1 MKQQL
6 HFISYM
12 RVTAMV
18 MVVIYHCVS
27 YYCVWDFPGFRSD
40 IYGIFAKFL
49 NYIDMPAF
57 VFVSGY
63 LYSFNLLGGG
73 KYKNNKKFIEGKCK
87 RLLLPQ

>member
-1 MKQQL
+1 
-6 HFISYM
+6 M

-73 KYKNNKKFIEGKCK
+73 NIKIIKNSLRENARGFYYRI
-87 RLLLPQ
+87 